1 MSESIKNTIYF
12 KTINDEFIANI
23 KLIQTLGLKCFISE
37 NICLRRSLQELSEYG
52 IFDELMD
59 KNIND
64 YVKLNNE
71 IENYPKIFNE
81 WLNEKL
87 IIDSYEAF
95 ELFLYENTKLHFKL
109 HPDLLQ
115 KKYKFSNEIN
125 NEEIIEKATNNIFLK
140 NIKDIIS
147 QIENDFSLNFLLT
160 EIEIDKIYLI
170 SLSRNALIHNKGNI
184 DQIFITKLE
193 KNGIDITN
201 IKVGQKIMS
210 LKDIDYGSI
219 ILFFMEIADKITGN
233 IIKSLRN

>member
-109 HPDLLQ
+109 HPDL
-115 KKYKFSNEIN
+115 
-125 NEEIIEKATNNIFLK
+125 
-140 NIKDIIS
+140 
-147 QIENDFSLNFLLT
+147 
-160 EIEIDKIYLI
+160 
-170 SLSRNALIHNKGNI
+170 
-184 DQIFITKLE
+184 
-193 KNGIDITN
+193 
-201 IKVGQKIMS
+201 
-210 LKDIDYGSI
+210 
-219 ILFFMEIADKITGN
+219 
-233 IIKSLRN
+233 